1 MNFPEPRRSPSE
13 RTLPKRP
20 RILMITQW
28 FDPEP
33 TFKGLLFAK
42 ELKRHGY
49 EVDVVTGFPNYP
61 GGKLYKG
68 YRIRPF
74 QREVIDDIR
83 VLRVPLYPSH
93 DGSGFRRAL
102 NYISFALSASLA
114 VLLMRR
120 PDVAYVY
127 HPPATVGLPA
137 MVLKAFKGVPYVY
150 DVQDLWPDTLA
161 ATGMINS
168 EPVLKFIGA
177 LMDVVY
183 NGSARIVVLSHGFRE
198 ALSQRSVPARR
209 IEVIPN
215 WAHEDQMDLRLTPS
229 RAAELGF
236 EGKFTVTFAGNMG
249 KGQALET
256 VLEAAKRLVDEERFR
271 FLLIGGGVDFENLRR
286 LSLENQLTNVD
297 FMPRRPPSEIGEIL
311 ALSDALLVHLRDDPL
326 FSITIPSK
334 TQAYLLAGRPIIMG
348 VRGDAAKIVSEAGAG
363 MCFEPENA
371 AELAHSVR
379 TLMAMEPSELQSMG
393 TAGLRF
399 YREKMSLEAGARRFA
414 DVLSRASWAKPHV
427 IIQKRLI
434 DIVGASLGLALGSVP
449 MALTAFLVRRE
460 LGSPILFRQIRP
472 GRDGE
477 PFEMLKFRT
486 MGSQVDERGEA
497 LPDSQRL
504 SRLGSMLRSTSL
516 DELPGLWNVLRGDM
530 SLVGP
535 RPLLTRYTD
544 YFTETELARL
554 DVKPGI
560 TGWAQVN
567 GRNTLTWDERLEH
580 DTWYVKHQS
589 IALDIKILAMT
600 VSKVFRRQGV
610 IVVPES
616 AMLDLDKERRMRGSK

>member
-1 MNFPEPRRSPSE
+1 
-13 RTLPKRP
+13 
-20 RILMITQW
+20 MITQW

-42 ELKRHGY
+42 ELKRQGY

-61 GGKLYKG
+61 GGKIYEG
-68 YRIRPF
+68 YRVRPF
-74 QREVIDDIR
+74 QREVIEDIR

-102 NYISFALSASLA
+102 NYISFALSASLG
-114 VLLMRR
+114 VLVVRR

-137 MVLKAFKGVPYVY
+137 MVLKAFRGVPYVY

-161 ATGMINS
+161 ATGMMNS
-168 EPVLKFIGA
+168 APALRLVGA
-177 LMDVVY
+177 LMNMVY
-183 NGSARIVVLSHGFRE
+183 KGAARIVVLSHGFRE

-215 WAHEDQMDLRLTPS
+215 WAHEDKIDLRINPS
-229 RAAELGF
+229 RAIELGF

-256 VLEAAKRLVDEERFR
+256 VLSAAKELIDEKRFR
-271 FLLIGGGVDFENLRR
+271 FLLIGGGVDFENLKR
-286 LSLENQLTNVD
+286 LASANQLTNVD

-311 ALSDALLVHLRDDPL
+311 ALSDTLLVHLRDDPL

-363 MCFEPENA
+363 VCFEPENA
-371 AELAHSVR
+371 TELVRSVR
-379 TLMAMEPSELQSMG
+379 MLMAMERSELESMG

-399 YREKMSLEAGARRFA
+399 YREQMSLDVGAHRFA
-414 DVLSRASWAKPHV
+414 NVLRRASWAKPRV
-427 IIQKRLI
+427 SAQKRLM
-434 DIVGASLGLALGSVP
+434 DIVGAGLGLVLLSVP
-449 MALTAFLVRRE
+449 MAVTAFLVRRK
-460 LGSPILFRQIRP
+460 LGSPVFFRQIRP

-486 MGSQVDERGEA
+486 MSNEVDERGEA
-497 LPDSQRL
+497 LPDTKRL
-504 SRLGSMLRSTSL
+504 NRLGSILRSTSL

-544 YFTETELARL
+544 YFTDTELARL
-554 DVKPGI
+554 DVRPGM

-567 GRNTLTWDERLEH
+567 GRNTLSWDERLEL

-589 IALDIKILAMT
+589 IALDVRILAMT

-610 IVVPES
+610 VVVPE
-616 AMLDLDKERRMRGSK
+616 AEMLDLDKERSMRGRK